1 MFCHSHFLN
10 LDTFLIVWRNGPVEC
25 MQARASCSL
34 WVLTYFLPAFIQWK
48 GKKNSQLMLNSL
60 TILKYFTLQR
70 LFQFVPIFDSIFQFS
85 PFQPPNPMKDQ
96 TIWPNHQ
103 FDLFRVSVSCAGR
116 GLQEP
121 PSVLPPNTVFLD
133 LSNNR
138 WWWWCPH
145 QQFGL
150 AVWHHFM
157 KYSWAHL
164 YTDFQA
170 CFNIA
175 IL

>member
-10 LDTFLIVWRNGPVEC
+10 LNTFLIVWRNGPVEC

-48 GKKNSQLMLNSL
+48 GKKNSQLMLKSF
-60 TILKYFTLQR
+60 TILIYFTLQR
-70 LFQFVPIFDSIFQFS
+70 LFQFVPIFDSTFQFS

-138 WWWWCPH
+138 WWWWW
-145 QQFGL
+145 L
-150 AVWHHFM
+150 W
-157 KYSWAHL
+157 WWWW
-164 YTDFQA
+164 
-170 CFNIA
+170 
-175 IL
+175 